1 MKAYEAIAQSL
12 VAEGVT
18 DFFGLMG
25 DGNMWLWCAMCRN
38 PTVKPYN
45 ARHESMAVSMADGYT
60 RTTGKIGVA
69 MVTCGPGLTQCG
81 TSLIAAYRG
90 KTPLVVIAGEI
101 QPGAKN
107 KTQSMDQK
115 RFVEASSARFFTVT
129 SLDNM
134 AEEIAEAFYAART
147 GRGPVVLNLPMHL
160 QEETLDWDY
169 EYRPSTE
176 FLPPRME
183 TPSPDLLAP
192 VIEKLIAAERPVII
206 AGRGAR
212 AANAKE
218 EIERLADRVGALLAT
233 SLQGKGYF
241 AGHPWDIGIAGA
253 FASAP
258 SEQLLA
264 DADFVLGVG
273 AELGYY
279 TTEGGLLF
287 PSAEVARIDI
297 KPMPEEIGVI
307 PGLYVQGDGR
317 KAVAAINEALEARQV
332 RKEGFRNAA
341 TKAVLD
347 APPHRFEAPQDGL
360 DPRAL
365 ARNLG
370 AALPKGALLTVGAG
384 HFFSWIGMYT
394 PLPDGVEIQYSY
406 GFGAVGQGIGVAI
419 GTGAG
424 NPGRQHIAV
433 EGDGSLMF
441 NLQELETIVRHKM
454 QMVLVVWND
463 AGYGAEVHKL
473 VAKGFDEKLAQWES
487 PNFVALA
494 KAFGGDGVLLK
505 DPSELGGAITE
516 GLRKGGLYL
525 IDARVSPTTAT
536 DPYAKVHFW
545 HRKPRTFAAPC
556 KLTAARCP
564 LVIARSGANLAVTEM
579 TERRTV
585 RFKNIRS

>member
-1 MKAYEAIAQSL
+1 
-12 VAEGVT
+12 
-18 DFFGLMG
+18 
-25 DGNMWLWCAMCRN
+25 
-38 PTVKPYN
+38 
-45 ARHESMAVSMADGYT
+45 
-60 RTTGKIGVA
+60 
-69 MVTCGPGLTQCG
+69 
-81 TSLIAAYRG
+81 
-90 KTPLVVIAGEI
+90 
-101 QPGAKN
+101 
-107 KTQSMDQK
+107 
-115 RFVEASSARFFTVT
+115 
-129 SLDNM
+129 M

-160 QEETLDWDY
+160 QEENLDWDY

-183 TPSPDLLAP
+183 TPSPDQLAP
-192 VIEKLIAAERPVII
+192 VIEKLIAAERPVIV

-218 EIERLADRVGALLAT
+218 EILRLADRVGALLAT

-258 SEQLLA
+258 SERLLA

-297 KPMPEEIGVI
+297 ESRCPEEIGVI
-307 PGLYVQGDGR
+307 SRPVRAGR
-317 KAVAAINEALEARQV
+317 WA
-332 RKEGFRNAA
+332 
-341 TKAVLD
+341 
-347 APPHRFEAPQDGL
+347 QDGGR
-360 DPRAL
+360 DQRGAGSPAGSQGRFPQRCHQGGARRTAASVRRAEGRSRSKIVM

-370 AALPKGALLTVGAG
+370 ASLPKGALLTVGAG

-394 PLPDGVEIQYSY
+394 PLPEGVEIQYSY

-463 AGYGAEVHKL
+463 TGYGAEVHKL
-473 VAKGFDEKLAQWES
+473 IAKGFDEKLAQWES

-505 DPSELGGAITE
+505 DPSELGGAIAE

-536 DPYAKVHFW
+536 DPYAKVHFGIES
-545 HRKPRTFAAPC
+545 HAP
-556 KLTAARCP
+556 LLRP
-564 LVIARSGANLAVTEM
+564 VS
-579 TERRTV
+579 
-585 RFKNIRS
+585 

>member
-12 VAEGVT
+12 LAEGVT

-25 DGNMWLWCAMCRN
+25 DGNMWLWGALCRD
-38 PTVKPYN
+38 PKVKPYN
-45 ARHESMAVSMADGYT
+45 ARHESMSVSMADGYA
-60 RTTGKIGVA
+60 RTTGKVGVC
-69 MVTCGPGLTQCG
+69 MVTCGPGLTQCA

-90 KTPLVVIAGEI
+90 KTPVVLIAGEI
-101 QPGAKN
+101 QQGAKN
-107 KTQSMDQK
+107 RTQSMDQ
-115 RFVEASSARFFTVT
+115 RRWVEASSARFHTVT

-134 AEEIAEAFYAART
+134 AEEIAEAFYAARLY
-147 GRGPVVLNLPMHL
+147 RGPVVLNLPMDL
-160 QEETLDWDY
+160 QEMEIDWDY
-169 EYRPSTE
+169 SYRPSTD
-176 FLPPRME
+176 FMPPRME

-212 AANAKE
+212 ASGAKD
-218 EIERLADRVGALLAT
+218 EIIKLADRVGALLAT

-241 AGHPWDIGIAGA
+241 AGHPWDVGIAGA

-258 SEQLLA
+258 SEKLLA
-264 DADFVLGVG
+264 EADFVLGVG

-307 PGLYVQGDGR
+307 PGMYVQGDAR
-317 KAVAAINEALEARQV
+317 RAIAAINEAVEARQV
-332 RKEGFRNAA
+332 RKEGMRTAE
-341 TKAVLD
+341 TRAVLD
-347 APPHRFEAPQDGL
+347 APDHQFTPPTDGL

-365 ARNLG
+365 ARNIG
-370 AALPKGALLTVGAG
+370 AALPKGVLLTCGAG
-384 HFFSWIGMYT
+384 HFFTWPAMYT
-394 PLPDGVEIQYSY
+394 PLPEGAEIQYSY

-424 NPGRQHIAV
+424 NPGRQHVAI

-441 NLQELETIVRHKM
+441 NIQELETIVRHGLN
-454 QMVLVVWND
+454 MVLIVWND

-473 VAKGFDEKLAQWES
+473 VAKGFNEKLAQWDS

-505 DPSELGGAITE
+505 DASEVGAAVAE

-525 IDARVSPTTAT
+525 IDARVSPSTPTE
-536 DPYAKVHFW
+536 PYAKVYFG
-545 HRKPRTFAAPC
+545 TESQAP
-556 KLTAARCP
+556 LLRPVA
-564 LVIARSGANLAVTEM
+564 
-579 TERRTV
+579 
-585 RFKNIRS
+585 

>member
-12 VAEGVT
+12 LAEGVT

-38 PTVKPYN
+38 PAVKPYN

-297 KPMPEEIGVI
+297 KPLPEEIGVI

-347 APPHRFEAPQDGL
+347 APPHQFDAPKDGL
-360 DPRAL
+360 NPRAL

-394 PLPDGVEIQYSY
+394 PLPEGVEIQYSY

-424 NPGRQHIAV
+424 NPGRKHIAV

-454 QMVLVVWND
+454 QMVLIVWND

-505 DPSELGGAITE
+505 DPSELGGAIAE

-525 IDARVSPTTAT
+525 IDARVSPTTPT
-536 DPYAKVHFW
+536 DPYAKVHFGIES
-545 HRKPRTFAAPC
+545 HAP
-556 KLTAARCP
+556 LLRP
-564 LVIARSGANLAVTEM
+564 VS
-579 TERRTV
+579 
-585 RFKNIRS
+585 

>member
-1 MKAYEAIAQSL
+1 MKVYEAIAQSL
-12 VAEGVT
+12 LAEGVT

-25 DGNMWLWCAMCRN
+25 DGNMWLWGALCRN
-38 PTVKPYN
+38 PNVKPYN

-90 KTPLVVIAGEI
+90 KTPLVLVVGEI
-101 QPGAKN
+101 AQGAKN
-107 KTQSMDQK
+107 RTQSMDQR
-115 RFVEASSARFFTVT
+115 RFAEASSARFFTVT
-129 SLDNM
+129 SIDNM
-134 AEEIAEAFYAART
+134 AEEIAEAFYCARVH
-147 GRGPVVLNLPMHL
+147 RVPVVLNLPMDL
-160 QEETLDWDY
+160 QEEDFDWDY
-169 EYRPSTE
+169 DYRPSTD
-176 FLPPRME
+176 FLPARTE
-183 TPSPDLLAP
+183 TPSPEALAP

-206 AGRGAR
+206 AGRGAQAAR
-212 AANAKE
+212 AKD
-218 EIERLADRVGALLAT
+218 EILKLADRIGALVAT

-241 AGHPWDIGIAGA
+241 AGHPWDIGIAGS

-258 SEQLLA
+258 TEALLA
-264 DADFVLGVG
+264 EADFVLGVG

-297 KPMPEEIGVI
+297 KAAPEEIGVI

-317 KAVAAINEALEARQV
+317 KAVAAINAALEARNV
-332 RKEGFRNAA
+332 RGQGFRTDA
-341 TKAVLD
+341 TRAVME
-347 APPHRFEAPQDGL
+347 APPHKFEEPNDGINPRSL
-360 DPRAL
+360 ARAL
-365 ARNLG
+365 G
-370 AALPKGALLTVGAG
+370 ASLPRGALLTTGAG
-384 HFFSWIGMYT
+384 HFFSWIGMYA
-394 PLPDGVEIQYSY
+394 PLPEGVEIQYSY

-424 NPGRQHIAV
+424 NPGRPHIAV

-441 NLQELETIVRHKM
+441 NIQELETVVRHKM
-454 QMVLVVWND
+454 QMVLIVWND

-505 DPSELGGAITE
+505 DPSELPGAVAE

-525 IDARVSPTTAT
+525 IDARVSPTTPT
-536 DPYAKVHFW
+536 DPYAKVHFG
-545 HRKPRTFAAPC
+545 RESKAP
-556 KLTAARCP
+556 LLRP
-564 LVIARSGANLAVTEM
+564 IA
-579 TERRTV
+579 
-585 RFKNIRS
+585 

>member
-12 VAEGVT
+12 KAEGMT

-25 DGNMWLWCAMCRN
+25 DGNMWLWGALCRD
-38 PTVKPYN
+38 PEIKAYN
-45 ARHESMAVSMADGYT
+45 ARHESMAVSMADGYS
-60 RTTGKIGVA
+60 RTTGKVGVA

-90 KTPLVVIAGEI
+90 RTPVVLIAGEI
-101 QPGAKN
+101 KPGAKN
-107 KTQSMDQK
+107 KTQSMDQR
-115 RFVEASSARFFTVT
+115 RFVEASYARFHTVT

-134 AEEIAEAFYAART
+134 AEEIAEAFYAARVH
-147 GRGPVVLNLPMHL
+147 RVPIVLNLPMDL
-160 QEETLDWDY
+160 QEDDIDWDY
-169 EYRPSTE
+169 EYRPSTD

-183 TPSPDLLAP
+183 TPSPDALAP
-192 VIEKLIAAERPVII
+192 IIEKLIAAERPVII

-212 AANAKE
+212 AANAKDAI
-218 EIERLADRVGALLAT
+218 IELAERSGALLAT

-258 SEQLLA
+258 SEHLLA

-297 KPMPEEIGVI
+297 KAAPEEIGVI

-317 KAVAAINEALEARQV
+317 KAVEMINEALAARQV
-332 RKEGFRNAA
+332 RKQGLRTPETRAI
-341 TKAVLD
+341 LD
-347 APPHRFEAPQDGL
+347 APPHRHEPATDGI
-360 DPRAL
+360 DPRSL
-365 ARNLG
+365 AGHLG
-370 AALPKGALLTVGAG
+370 AALPKGVLLTCGAG
-384 HFFSWIGMYT
+384 HFFSWIGMYM
-394 PLPDGVEIQYSY
+394 PLPQGAEIQYSY
-406 GFGAVGQGIGVAI
+406 NFGAVGQGIGVAI

-424 NPGRQHIAV
+424 NPNRQHVAV

-454 QMVLVVWND
+454 NMVLIVWND

-494 KAFGGDGVLLK
+494 KAFGGDGVKLANA
-505 DPSELGGAITE
+505 SEIGGAVTE

-525 IDARVSPTTAT
+525 IDARVSPTMPT
-536 DPYAKVHFW
+536 DPYAKVYFGTES
-545 HRKPRTFAAPC
+545 KAP
-556 KLTAARCP
+556 LLRPVA
-564 LVIARSGANLAVTEM
+564 
-579 TERRTV
+579 
-585 RFKNIRS
+585 

>member
-1 MKAYEAIAQSL
+1 MRCEIVHHGRPRHDALQTVHAGRWEESWMKAYEAIAQSL
-12 VAEGVT
+12 MAESVT

-25 DGNMWLWCAMCRN
+25 DGNMWLWGSLCRN
-38 PTVKPYN
+38 PSIKAYS
-45 ARHESMAVSMADGYT
+45 ARHESMAVSMADGYA
-60 RTTGKIGVA
+60 RTTGKVGVA

-90 KTPLVVIAGEI
+90 RTPVVLIAGEI

-107 KTQSMDQK
+107 KTQSMDQR
-115 RFVEASSARFFTVT
+115 RFAEASYARFHTVT

-134 AEEIAEAFYAART
+134 AEEIAEAFYAARVH
-147 GRGPVVLNLPMHL
+147 RVPVVLNLPMHL
-160 QEETLDWDY
+160 QEESLDWDY
-169 EYRPSTE
+169 EYQPSTR
-176 FLPPRME
+176 FLPPRVE
-183 TPSPDLLAP
+183 TPSPDILAP

-206 AGRGAR
+206 AGRGAM
-212 AANAKE
+212 ASGAKDAIVE
-218 EIERLADRVGALLAT
+218 LGGRVGALLAT

-241 AGHPWDIGIAGA
+241 AGQAWDIGIAGA

-264 DADFVLGVG
+264 EADFVLGVG

-287 PSAEVARIDI
+287 PSAEIARIDI

-317 KAVAAINEALEARQV
+317 RAVAAINEALEARQV
-332 RKEGFRNAA
+332 RKDGLRTAA
-341 TKAVLD
+341 TRAVLD
-347 APPHRFEAPQDGL
+347 AAPHRFEAPKDGL

-365 ARNLG
+365 AWNLG
-370 AALPKGALLTVGAG
+370 AALPKGALFTCGAG
-384 HFFSWIGMYT
+384 HFFSWVAMYS
-394 PLPDGVEIQYSY
+394 PLPEGVEIQYSY

-441 NLQELETIVRHKM
+441 NLQELETVVRHKM

-463 AGYGAEVHKL
+463 TGYGAEVHKL

-494 KAFGGDGVLLK
+494 KAFGGDGVLLN
-505 DPSELGGAITE
+505 DPSELPGAITE
-516 GLRKGGLYL
+516 GLHKGGLYL
-525 IDARVSPTTAT
+525 IDARVSPSTPTE
-536 DPYAKVHFW
+536 PYAKVHFGQES
-545 HRKPRTFAAPC
+545 HAP
-556 KLTAARCP
+556 LLRP
-564 LVIARSGANLAVTEM
+564 LQ
-579 TERRTV
+579 
-585 RFKNIRS
+585 

>member
-1 MKAYEAIAQSL
+1 MQAYEAIAQSL
-12 VAEGVT
+12 ISEGVT

-25 DGNMWLWCAMCRN
+25 DGNMWLWGSLCRN
-38 PTVKPYN
+38 PSVKAYS
-45 ARHESMAVSMADGYT
+45 ARHESMAVSMADGYA
-60 RTTGKIGVA
+60 RTTGKVGVA

-90 KTPLVVIAGEI
+90 RTPVVLIAGEI

-107 KTQSMDQK
+107 KLQWIDQR
-115 RFVEASSARFFTVT
+115 RFAEASYARFHTVT

-134 AEEIAEAFYAART
+134 AEEIAEAFYAVRVH
-147 GRGPVVLNLPMHL
+147 RVPVVLNLPMHL
-160 QEETLDWDY
+160 QEESLDWDY
-169 EYRPSTE
+169 DYRPSTQ
-176 FLPPRME
+176 FLPARVE
-183 TPSPDLLAP
+183 SPSPDLLAP
-192 VIEKLIAAERPVII
+192 VIERLVAAERPVII
-206 AGRGAR
+206 AGRGAI
-212 AANAKE
+212 AANAKDAIVE
-218 EIERLADRVGALLAT
+218 LADRVGALLAT

-258 SEQLLA
+258 SERLLA

-297 KPMPEEIGVI
+297 KPLPEEIEVI

-317 KAVAAINEALEARQV
+317 KSVIAINEALQARQV
-332 RKEGFRNAA
+332 RKAGLRTAA
-341 TKAVLD
+341 TRAALE
-347 APPHRFEAPQDGL
+347 EAPHHFGPPTDGL

-370 AALPKGALLTVGAG
+370 AGLPKGVLLTCGAG
-384 HFFSWIGMYT
+384 HFFSWVAMYT
-394 PLPDGVEIQYSY
+394 PLPEGAEIQYSY
-406 GFGAVGQGIGVAI
+406 QFGAVGQGLGVSI

-424 NPGRQHIAV
+424 NPGRQHVVV

-441 NLQELETIVRHKM
+441 NLQELETVVRHKM
-454 QMVLVVWND
+454 QMVLIVWND

-487 PNFVALA
+487 PDFVALA
-494 KAFGGDGVLLK
+494 KAFGGDGVKLSG
-505 DPSELGGAITE
+505 PAEIGGAIAE

-525 IDARVSPTTAT
+525 IDARVSPSTPT
-536 DPYAKVHFW
+536 DPYAKVHFG
-545 HRKPRTFAAPC
+545 RESQAP
-556 KLTAARCP
+556 LLRP
-564 LVIARSGANLAVTEM
+564 VV
-579 TERRTV
+579 
-585 RFKNIRS
+585 

>member
-12 VAEGVT
+12 LAEGVT

-25 DGNMWLWCAMCRN
+25 DGNMWLWGALCRN
-38 PTVKPYN
+38 PSVKAYS

-60 RTTGKIGVA
+60 RTTGGIGVA

-90 KTPLVVIAGEI
+90 KTPLVLIAGEI

-107 KTQSMDQK
+107 TTQTMDQR
-115 RFVEASSARFFTVT
+115 RFAEASSARFFTVT
-129 SLDNM
+129 TLDNM

-147 GRGPVVLNLPMHL
+147 GRGPIVLNLPMHL
-160 QEETLDWDY
+160 QESELDWDY
-169 EYRPSTE
+169 EYRPSTQ

-183 TPSPDLLAP
+183 TPSPDQLAP
-192 VIEKLIAAERPVII
+192 VIEKLISAERPVII

-212 AANAKE
+212 AANAKD
-218 EIERLADRVGALLAT
+218 EIIKLADRVGALLAT

-258 SEQLLA
+258 TEQLLA

-317 KAVAAINEALEARQV
+317 KAVGAINDALESRQV
-332 RKEGFRNAA
+332 RKEGFRSAA
-341 TKAVLD
+341 IKAVLD
-347 APPHRFEAPQDGL
+347 TPPHKFEPPTDGL

-365 ARNLG
+365 ARDLG

-394 PLPDGVEIQYSY
+394 PLPEGVEIQYSY

-441 NLQELETIVRHKM
+441 NIQELETVVRHKM

-463 AGYGAEVHKL
+463 TGYGAEVHKL
-473 VAKGFDEKLAQWES
+473 IAKGFDEKLAQWES

-505 DPSELGGAITE
+505 DPSELGPAVAE

-525 IDARVSPTTAT
+525 IDARVSPTTPT
-536 DPYAKVHFW
+536 DPYAKVHYGRES
-545 HRKPRTFAAPC
+545 HAP
-556 KLTAARCP
+556 LLRP
-564 LVIARSGANLAVTEM
+564 VSY
-579 TERRTV
+579 
-585 RFKNIRS
+585 